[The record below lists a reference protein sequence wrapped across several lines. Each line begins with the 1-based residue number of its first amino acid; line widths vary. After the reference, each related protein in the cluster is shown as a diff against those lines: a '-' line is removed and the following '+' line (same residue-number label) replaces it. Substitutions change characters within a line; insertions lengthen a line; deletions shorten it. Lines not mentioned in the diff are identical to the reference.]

1 MSSLACI
8 LMASGISKRFGSN
21 KLLADFAGQPLIQS
35 ALDTTAG
42 YPFARRI
49 VVTRHPEIAA
59 LCHAQEIE
67 VVLHE
72 KELRNEAI
80 ALGIDALTAPY
91 QPPMDV
97 SNVPCQKYDS
107 AFFAPD
113 QPPID
118 GCCFCLSDQPLLS
131 VESLTRLCHAFS
143 EDPKYIHRLSFEG
156 TPGNPV
162 IFPRALFPELM
173 TLPEKA
179 GGGYL
184 IKKNPGQVRFVP
196 ARNAYELMDIDTPD
210 DLSELLFLWKNH
222 I

>member
-1 MSSLACI
+1 MSSIACI

-21 KLLADFAGQPLIQS
+21 KLLTDFAGQPLIQS

-59 LCHAQEIE
+59 LCQAQGIE
-67 VVLHE
+67 VVLHD

-80 ALGIDALTAPY
+80 ALGIAALA
-91 QPPMDV
+91 
-97 SNVPCQKYDS
+97 
-107 AFFAPD
+107 APD
-113 QPPID
+113 QPPLD

-131 VESLTRLCHAFS
+131 VESLTRLGHAFS
-143 EDPKYIHRLSFEG
+143 ENPESIHRLSFED

-210 DLSELLFLWKNH
+210 DLSELLLLRKSY